1 MNQPAHKTKGEN
13 RIQTMRFYPFVFLP
27 ERMRTACDR
36 SGANGNGAS
45 SRGTRRADNAR
56 GQFETGRFLFWTE
69 DSRMH
74 AAVDDKHYSYYAYDH
89 SGGSC
94 ASREQSQACL
104 SYAEMEQRRRSQR
117 RLKLVGDN
125 CSMDVNAEYMNASSA
140 LNKPTLYPSPYLV
153 LSMNE
158 YTKHYYAGAERVA
171 ACLGG
176 GGLDIVTHGANH
188 SSGTDPTGTSASTGG
203 SYIGPGY
210 EPHQPEAS
218 EEEELKK
225 IASQLQDT
233 ANNLFNQSYGQLAN
247 RRLDQNDPDCLW
259 NVDVYQEELRRPL
272 VGIPDGMEAKV
283 GIDLEKFR
291 TSVIEQRKQHH
302 DESEYVYYYHSDHL
316 GSASWITD
324 HDGDPVQHLQYLPYG
339 EPYVNIRT
347 TGYSERFTFTGK
359 ERDEETGY
367 GYFGARYMD
376 HELMTMWLSVDPM
389 ADKYPSISPY
399 AYCAWNPVKLVDPD
413 GRDWVVIFDHE
424 KKTVTVNAKYVTKD
438 DEAHASAENAI
449 KAWNNLSGKYSLM
462 VGDEKYSVNFNLSV
476 IDNSEAVLGDPEL
489 NAYKLVSELRNKDGE
504 VDEKIMG
511 ETNRRII
518 NVLESEK
525 DNYVTSSHEIGH
537 SLGLEHFINGTK
549 GLMEEDG
556 GRLSCCHEIT
566 KSNVDNI
573 LHLALHPEDRNPKTQ
588 TGVGSYKEIGSSK
601 VDITNRFNL
610 RLLKN

>member
-1 MNQPAHKTKGEN
+1 MHREN
-13 RIQTMRFYPFVFLP
+13 YF
-27 ERMRTACDR
+27 
-36 SGANGNGAS
+36 
-45 SRGTRRADNAR
+45 
-56 GQFETGRFLFWTE
+56 
-69 DSRMH
+69 
-74 AAVDDKHYSYYAYDH
+74 
-89 SGGSC
+89 
-94 ASREQSQACL
+94 
-104 SYAEMEQRRRSQR
+104 
-117 RLKLVGDN
+117 
-125 CSMDVNAEYMNASSA
+125 
-140 LNKPTLYPSPYLV
+140 
-153 LSMNE
+153 SMNGGYIQYTTPLSDKDIVLCVHPMLYASPLITLTQHG
-158 YTKHYYAGAERVA
+158 YTKHYFEEGRRI
-171 ACLGG
+171 CSKIGG
-176 GGLDIVTHGANH
+176 GFINVHPNEINNH
-188 SSGTDPTGTSASTGG
+188 VQELNHNT
-203 SYIGPGY
+203 Y
-210 EPHQPEAS
+210 EWQYQ
-218 EEEELKK
+218 
-225 IASQLQDT
+225 SQLNGIRYT
-233 ANNLFNQSYGQLAN
+233 FGHCIHSE
-247 RRLDQNDPDCLW
+247 P
-259 NVDVYQEELRRPL
+259 NVIPTESLRRML
-272 VGIPDGMEAKV
+272 
-283 GIDLEKFR
+283 F
-291 TSVIEQRKQHH
+291 EQELSQDRG
-302 DESEYVYYYHSDHL
+302 EPAFYYHSDHL
-316 GSASWITD
+316 GSTAYLVVNG
-324 HDGDPVQHLQYLPYG
+324 HVAQVLNYLPFG
-339 EPYVNIRT
+339 EDWLESNNFNPDDT
-347 TGYSERFTFTGK
+347 TRLGIYRFNGK
-359 ERDEETGY
+359 EKDYESGFHY
-367 GYFGARYMD
+367 YGARYYWS
-376 HELMTMWLSVDPM
+376 ELLTGWLSVDPM